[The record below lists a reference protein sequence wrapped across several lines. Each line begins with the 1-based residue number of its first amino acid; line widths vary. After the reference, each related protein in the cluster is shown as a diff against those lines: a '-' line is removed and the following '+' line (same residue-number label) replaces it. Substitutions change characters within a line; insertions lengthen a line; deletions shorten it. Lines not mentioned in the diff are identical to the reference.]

1 MILRRAWF
9 TRAEVEPVVSTLRCS
24 VNIKNALMTSYSSE
38 TEIPAVMHEH
48 SLSQTLL
55 FNTFSNEEQNR
66 KLTVASF
73 RL

>member
-1 MILRRAWF
+1 MF

-38 TEIPAVMHEH
+38 TEIPAVIHEN
-48 SLSQTLL
+48 SLSQTSL
-55 FNTFSNEEQNR
+55 FNKEQNR

-73 RL
+73 R